1 MNSLILFA
9 LKGGRDTGDFA
20 ERLTEELAPKV
31 VFKLPLV
38 GGITESVVVTW
49 IIMAVLVVVSILLTR
64 NLRVENPGKVQL
76 LLEFGMSWADN
87 FFTGII
93 GKENRKFVP
102 WLTSMLVFI
111 GISNVIPVL
120 GFKPPTKDLNVTAAL
135 AILSMCSIAYSG
147 ILLRGVE

>member
-1 MNSLILFA
+1 MINEFPYLFA

-135 AILSMCSIAYSG
+135 AILSM
-147 ILLRGVE
+147 

>member
-1 MNSLILFA
+1 MINEFPYLFA

-64 NLRVENPGKVQL
+64 NLRV
-76 LLEFGMSWADN
+76 
-87 FFTGII
+87 
-93 GKENRKFVP
+93 
-102 WLTSMLVFI
+102 
-111 GISNVIPVL
+111 
-120 GFKPPTKDLNVTAAL
+120 
-135 AILSMCSIAYSG
+135 
-147 ILLRGVE
+147 